1 MQIFPTLEDGES
13 IEKGQEKVIMYHKV
27 LSL

>member
-1 MQIFPTLEDGES
+1 MQIFPTLEEGES
-13 IEKGQEKVIMYHKV
+13 SEKGQEKVITYHKV